1 MTTGKR
7 RAIVATAD
15 MCRDLTRS
23 DLERAFVLKRSTTS
37 PEVIAALV
45 ETDVDVDEITRVA
58 RGVLSGERRAVA
70 RFLEFASERV
80 NSLALVLCLA
90 GDDHC
95 LAQGLDMLRAQAQLM
110 PRRKLPMTQRLL
122 LADALI
128 LRGMYGEAAAWLS
141 VAGFEGTQH
150 TRYVLSIFNPFRQ
163 NNTQGMTTHEWVAH
177 FNEIMSPS
185 GALAKIELDD
195 ARSVVPFERL
205 SAPCVRRVEGPLVTI
220 IMSSFRPD
228 ESIFGSIRSILNQT
242 WRSLELLVVDDASGA
257 EYDGIYQRVAR
268 MDTRIRLVR
277 QRVNGGTYLIRNK
290 SISLARGAFIG
301 FQDNDDWSHP
311 ERIERQ
317 MEPMLRDSS
326 IVSTQSLCF
335 RTDEHLDPVRIGYRK
350 HLRRNESSLIFR
362 AEVVRRIGF
371 FHYTRKGGDS
381 EYRLR
386 LEAAFGRPTTV
397 VGEEALAIIRL
408 TPGSLSRNEFSAG
421 FRHPSRIVYTEGYN
435 LVHARAEQ
443 EGSYYRS
450 HREYREPFVPAKFQ
464 PRPRATE
471 SERIDVVIAA
481 DLRASTPGGDW
492 AIATCVALSRRGLRV
507 GLAHY
512 VGFRFDGRISDRL
525 APDVAGLFVDG
536 IAAPVDFSEKRTIDT
551 VVVAD
556 AALLQHAPWQQ
567 APWSVKRVFAR
578 RLVADWSADMYDDAT
593 AGFTSLQLF
602 GVRPTW
608 VGPGSD
614 ARTLRELMRTNEDS
628 TVPSPLVDDFDTFVS
643 STTASS
649 RPSTTSW
656 HCSVMAS
663 PISDR
668 ESGVDELVR
677 VPAGVPHTASLS
689 RVDDRWCVVIGWPS
703 FGFEGFAE
711 PACASRVL
719 LHAWLRSRSEFERQY
734 ADLGGF
740 CVVIRGEG
748 HDVAVRSTSASLMV
762 RREGDTIRLS
772 NPGSASDA
780 HLLDGGNLD
789 ELVLPRDGLAD
800 LTPIATPITHD
811 GTPSAELQHM
821 VQWELRRYAGRR
833 IRVILDDDE
842 ESALVLGLLRESVE
856 DVDFVVRHATS
867 HIAKFL
873 QSRFVGF
880 RIVSSHLANDEAD
893 YGAGGV
899 APLEPRSALTA
910 FATSYRFRRLLEVAL
925 SASTSGVELDAL
937 WTGLSTIPRGQSRT
951 TRGSS
956 HTSSRAMESKL
967 PILRGLV
974 PEDSTGD
981 EFIPGENRTLRIL
994 PDLARNEKYPL
1005 SALMR
1010 RGSTDRLIVSLSSG
1024 CGTDELGFPIPPAD
1038 ETNTADHLLV
1048 LADTTCADVSR
1059 VGYGWFFGSE
1069 NDNLILRYVQLVREM
1084 AAHIDCSEVIVSG
1097 HGCTALPA
1105 VLLAS
1110 LLRNATALI
1119 SDPEAI
1125 AGEADGEQFEWLV
1138 ESLAS
1143 DAGLEEFVEANAHR
1157 LRMRDVL
1164 AAAPPDLRLVV
1175 VRDDVGKAVPGSS
1188 VVEADPRTVVVDE
1201 SPNEW
1206 LSATV

>member
-1 MTTGKR
+1 MTAGKR
-7 RAIVATAD
+7 RAIEATAD
-15 MCRDLTRS
+15 MCSDLTRS
-23 DLERAFVLKRSTTS
+23 ELERAFVLKRSTTS

-70 RFLEFASERV
+70 RFLDFASERV

-90 GDDHC
+90 GDDRC

-110 PRRKLPMTQRLL
+110 PRRKLPMSQRLL

-128 LRGMYGEAAAWLS
+128 LRGMYGEAATWLS
-141 VAGFEGTQH
+141 VAGFEGTQR

-163 NNTQGMTTHEWVAH
+163 DNSQGLSTNDWVAH

-242 WRSLELLVVDDASGA
+242 WRSLELLVVDDESGA
-257 EYDGIYQRVAR
+257 EYDDIYQRVAR

-335 RTDEHLDPVRIGYRK
+335 RTDEHLDPVRIGYRR

-421 FRHPSRIVYTEGYN
+421 FRHPSRLVYTECYS
-435 LVHARAEQ
+435 LVHARAEH

-450 HREYREPFVPAKFQ
+450 YREYREPFVPAKFQ
-464 PRPRATE
+464 PRLRATE
-471 SERIDVVIAA
+471 TERIDVVISA
-481 DLRASTPGGDW
+481 DLRTCTPGVDW
-492 AIATCVALSRRGLRV
+492 AIATCVALSKHGLRV

-512 VGFRFDGRISDRL
+512 VGFRIDGRISDRL
-525 APDVAGLFVDG
+525 APEVAELFVDG
-536 IAAPVDFSEKRTIDT
+536 IVVPVDFSEKRTIGT

-556 AALLQHAPWQQ
+556 AALLQHAPWQHET
-567 APWSVKRVFAR
+567 WSVKRVFAR
-578 RLVADWSADMYDDAT
+578 RLVADSSADMYDDAT
-593 AGFTSLQLF
+593 AGLTSLRLF
-602 GVRPTW
+602 GVRPMW

-614 ARTLRELMRTNEDS
+614 ARTLRELARIHEDS
-628 TVPSPLVDDFDTFVS
+628 AWPSPTVDDFDTFVS

-656 HCSVMAS
+656 QCSVMAPS
-663 PISDR
+663 VSDR
-668 ESGVDELVR
+668 ESEVNQLVR
-677 VPAGVPHTASLS
+677 VPAGVPHTASRS
-689 RVDDRWCVVIGWPS
+689 RVDNRWCVVIGWPS

-711 PACASRVL
+711 PALASRVL

-740 CVVIRGEG
+740 CVVIRGDA

-762 RREGDTIRLS
+762 RRDGETVRLS
-772 NPGSASDA
+772 NPRSTSDA
-780 HLLDGGNLD
+780 HLLGGGNLD
-789 ELVLPRDGLAD
+789 ELVLPRDGPAH

-811 GTPSAELQHM
+811 GAPSDELQHM
-821 VQWELRRYAGRR
+821 VQWELHRYAGRR
-833 IRVILDDDE
+833 ISVYLDDDE

-856 DVDFVVRHATS
+856 DVDLVVRHATS
-867 HIAKFL
+867 HIANFL
-873 QSRFVGF
+873 RSRFVGF
-880 RIVSSHLANDEAD
+880 RIASSHLAMEAPE

-899 APLEPRSALTA
+899 TSLEPRSGLTA
-910 FATSYRFRRLLEVAL
+910 FATSYRFRRLLDVVL
-925 SASTSGVELDAL
+925 NSSTSDVELDAL
-937 WTGLSTIPRGQSRT
+937 WVGLSTILHGRSRT
-951 TRGSS
+951 TGGSS
-956 HTSSRAMESKL
+956 HASGRAMESKP
-967 PILRGLV
+967 PILRGLA
-974 PEDSTGD
+974 PEDSKVD
-981 EFIPGENRTLRIL
+981 EFVRGEERTLRIF
-994 PDLARNEKYPL
+994 PDLARNEKHPL

-1024 CGTDELGFPIPPAD
+1024 RGTDELGFPVPQAD

-1048 LADTTCADVSR
+1048 LADTTCADDSR

-1069 NDNLILRYVQLVREM
+1069 SDNLILRYVQLVREM

-1119 SDPEAI
+1119 GDPEAI
-1125 AGEADGEQFEWLV
+1125 AGEADVEQFERLV
-1138 ESLAS
+1138 ETLAKDS
-1143 DAGLEEFVEANAHR
+1143 NLEEFVEANAHR
-1157 LRMRDVL
+1157 LRLQDVL

-1175 VRDDVGKAVPGSS
+1175 VRDDVGKAVPGST
-1188 VVEADPRTVVVDE
+1188 VIAADPRTVVVDE
-1201 SPNEW
+1201 SPDEW
-1206 LSATV
+1206 LTGSG